1 MLRARLN
8 PPAEYFPDD
17 PWALKATKFMP
28 EFLPQAET
36 AFALANGYLGMRG
49 SFEEDRPSHEPGT
62 YLNGFYETR
71 PIVYGEQAYGFPKVG
86 QSMLNCPD
94 GKIIKLYVD
103 DEPFDLTRAEML
115 QFRRKLDLKDG
126 VYQRDV
132 TWTSPSG
139 KRIRLRTTRLV
150 SFMHRHLATIY
161 YQLVAEDGDV
171 EFVIA
176 SELVNRQPL
185 PVETSDPRLGE
196 GLIGRVLHPTGSEAH
211 DMRAILTFRTRG
223 SELNLGCGMDHTM
236 RTDCTYTSELSCADD
251 LASVVITARGKRG
264 KPIRLTKYLSYHYLS
279 HSSPHDI
286 RAQTGW
292 TLDRAVKDG
301 FATVH
306 EQQRVYVQTFWQR
319 ADVEVEGG
327 RFPRKQQTL
336 RWNFFQLL
344 QATARAEGCGIGAR
358 GLTGQTYEGHYF
370 WDTEIYV
377 VPFLI
382 YVHPRM
388 ARSVLKF
395 RYDQLDKARA
405 RARELGQRGATFPWR
420 TINGQ
425 EASAYYAAGTAQYHI
440 NADIMYA
447 LRKYIEVT
455 GDADFLHRFGAEMLV
470 ETARLWLSL
479 GNFDE
484 RDGNRFCLNGVTGP
498 DEYTAVVNNNYFTNL
513 MARENLRYAAE
524 TVLGLGREQPDVFA
538 ALVQKTG
545 FEEQEAEDW
554 EMAAA
559 QMYLPYDEPLGVHP
573 QDDSFLE
580 KAVWDFANTPEENY
594 PLLLHYHPL
603 NLYRHQVLKQAD
615 TILAMFLLDHQ
626 FSPED
631 MKRNFDYYDPLTTH
645 NSSLSVCI
653 QSIVANEIGY
663 EEQARQ
669 YFDFAITMDL
679 RDVGGNM
686 MNGAHIAS
694 IGGSWMALVYGF
706 AGMRDHRG
714 LVSFRPRIPD
724 DWRQLRFR
732 LTVRGNL
739 VEVDIRPDVTTYTL
753 KEGDGLT
760 LFHQGAELNL
770 SPDAPLVDQPT
781 RPRTPQG

>member
-1 MLRARLN
+1 VLRARLN

-17 PWALKATKFMP
+17 PWALKSTRFSL

-49 SFEEDRPSHEPGT
+49 NFEEDHPSREPGT

-103 DEPFDLTRAEML
+103 DEPFDLTRAEIL
-115 QFRRKLDLKDG
+115 NFRRKLDLKDG
-126 VYQRDV
+126 VYRRDV
-132 TWTSPSG
+132 TWISPSG

-150 SFMHRHLATIY
+150 SFMHRHLATVH

-176 SELVNRQPL
+176 SELINRQPL
-185 PVETSDPRLGE
+185 PVQTSDPRLGE
-196 GLIGRVLHPTGSEAH
+196 GFVGRVLHPTGTEAR
-211 DMRAILTFRTRG
+211 DMRAILTFRTLG
-223 SELNLGCGMDHTM
+223 SELNLGCGMDHALH
-236 RTDCTYTSELSCADD
+236 TDCACTSELSCTDD
-251 LASVVITARGKRG
+251 HASVVIKARGERG
-264 KPIRLTKYLSYHYLS
+264 KPIRLTKHLSYHYLG
-279 HSSPHDI
+279 HSNAHDI

-292 TLDRAVKDG
+292 TLDRALKDG
-301 FATVH
+301 FPTLH

-319 ADVEVEGG
+319 ADVEIEGG
-327 RFPRKQQTL
+327 HFPRKQQSM
-336 RWNFFQLL
+336 RWNLFQLL
-344 QATARAEGCGIGAR
+344 QASARAEGCGIGAR

-382 YVHPRM
+382 YVHPRI

-405 RARELGQRGATFPWR
+405 RARELGHRGATFPWR

-447 LRKYIEVT
+447 LRKYVEVT
-455 GDADFLHRFGAEMLV
+455 GDVDFLHRFGAEMLV

-524 TVLGLGREQPDVFA
+524 TVLALRREQPDVFA
-538 ALVQKTG
+538 ALVQTTG
-545 FEEQEAEDW
+545 FQEQEADDW

-559 QMYLPYDEPLGVHP
+559 QMYLPYDEQLGVHP

-645 NSSLSVCI
+645 DSSLSVCI

-669 YFDFAITMDL
+669 YFDFAIAMDL

-706 AGMRDHRG
+706 AGMRDHHG
-714 LVSFRPRIPD
+714 VVSFRPRIPD
-724 DWRQLRFR
+724 DWRRLRFR
-732 LTVRGNL
+732 LTVHGNL
-739 VEVDIRPDVTTYTL
+739 VEVDVRPDVTTYTL

-781 RPRTPQG
+781 RPRTPQS

>member
-1 MLRARLN
+1 VLRRRLN
-8 PPAEYFPDD
+8 PPADYFPDD
-17 PWALKATKFMP
+17 SWAVKATEFLP
-28 EFLPQAET
+28 EYLPQAET

-49 SFEEDRPSHEPGT
+49 SLDEDYPTHEPGT

-94 GKIIKLYVD
+94 GKIIRLYVD
-103 DEPFDLTRAEML
+103 DEPFDVDRAEL
-115 QFRRKLDLKDG
+115 LRFRRKLDLKDG

-132 TWTSPSG
+132 IWLTPSG
-139 KRIRLRTTRLV
+139 TRIRLRTTRLV
-150 SFMHRHLATIY
+150 SFAHRHLAAIY
-161 YQLVAEDGDV
+161 YQLLAEDGDV
-171 EFVIA
+171 EFVIV

-185 PVETSDPRLGE
+185 PVETTDPRLGE
-196 GLIGRVLHPTGSEAH
+196 GFVGRVLHPTGTEAR
-211 DMRAILTFRTRG
+211 DLRAILSFRTGG
-223 SELNLGCGMDHTM
+223 SELGLGCGMDHVL
-236 RTDCTYTSELSCADD
+236 RTDCSHSTELDCTDD
-251 LASVVITARGKRG
+251 RASLVIRARGARGK
-264 KPIRLTKYLSYHYLS
+264 PLRLSKYLSYHYGS
-279 HSSPHDI
+279 DVDGHVM
-286 RAQTGW
+286 RVQTAW
-292 TLDRAVKDG
+292 TLDRAVADG
-301 FATVH
+301 FAAIH
-306 EQQRVYVQTFWQR
+306 AQQRAYVQAFWQR
-319 ADVEVEGG
+319 ADIEIEGG
-327 RFPRKQQTL
+327 RYPRKQQTL
-336 RWNFFQLL
+336 RWNLFQLL
-344 QATARAEGCGIGAR
+344 QASARAEGHGIGAR

-382 YVHPRM
+382 YTHPRM

-395 RYDQLDKARA
+395 RYDQLDKARD
-405 RARELGQRGATFPWR
+405 RARELGHRGATFPWR
-420 TINGQ
+420 TINGH

-447 LRKYIEVT
+447 LRKYVEVT
-455 GDADFLHRFGAEMLV
+455 GDVDFLHRFGAEMLI

-479 GNFDE
+479 GNFVA
-484 RDGNRFCLNGVTGP
+484 RDDDRFCINGVTGP

-524 TVLGLGREQPDVFA
+524 TMLALRREQPQVFET
-538 ALVQKTG
+538 VVRRTG
-545 FEEQEAEDW
+545 FAEQEADDW

-559 QMYLPYDEPLGVHP
+559 QMYLPYDEELRVHS
-573 QDDSFLE
+573 QDDSFFE
-580 KAVWDFANTPEENY
+580 KAVWDFDNTPEDNY

-645 NSSLSVCI
+645 DSSLSVCI

-663 EEQARQ
+663 QEKARE

-686 MNGAHIAS
+686 MNGAHVAS
-694 IGGSWMALVYGF
+694 IGGSWMAVVYGF
-706 AGMRDHRG
+706 AGMRDHHG
-714 LVSFRPRIPD
+714 VLSFRPRIPD
-724 DWRQLRFR
+724 DWRRLRFR
-732 LTVRGNL
+732 LTVRGSL
-739 VEVDIRPDVTTYTL
+739 LEVDVRPDLTSYAL
-753 KEGDGLT
+753 REGDGIT
-760 LFHQGAELNL
+760 VFHQGTELRL
-770 SPDAPLVDQPT
+770 TPETPSVEQPT
-781 RPRTPQG
+781 RPRRAQT